1 MTTTEQIPKWGALGY
16 EPVRGLINRHIAR
29 YLRGQ
34 RKNMRRFFAERGFS
48 ILALRLDEIRKD
60 PAMGMMEKNRLF
72 QEVLNDYAKAV
83 AQPGSTAPVAVPAP
97 EAGDQQATG
106 SAAVD
111 VPAPVE
117 LSERH
122 PDDGG
127 PRADA
132 GAGVPVVG
140 EEDGGAD

>member
-1 MTTTEQIPKWGALGY
+1 MTDKQQIPKWGALGY

-29 YLRGQ
+29 HLRGQ

-72 QEVLNDYAKAV
+72 QEVLNEYAKAV
-83 AQPGSTAPVAVPAP
+83 AVPRASSSTVPGAPAP
-97 EAGDQQATG
+97 EANDTKDAGPAGVDMPPNGTDRTEPDSG
-106 SAAVD
+106 SR
-111 VPAPVE
+111 P
-117 LSERH
+117 
-122 PDDGG
+122 
-127 PRADA
+127 DA